1 MNKIESGFKEAEK
14 ITRDFAKTFYFASL
28 FLPKDKRIASYTVY
42 AICRLSDEAAD
53 NNGLNQ
59 KEKKIEEI
67 KDKIDLS
74 YSALPIEDSL
84 LMAFRATVNKYN
96 IPKDYFYELLEG
108 MRMDLTKKCYA
119 DIDELKLYAYRVA
132 GVVGLIMLRIFGSQE
147 KNAETYA
154 LKLGEAMQLTNI
166 LRDIKE
172 DLQKGRLYLPLDE
185 LKNFNLSEKEIEEMR
200 VNENFKS
207 LMKFQIERA
216 RESYKESRKGVS
228 FIKCP
233 RSRLAIRL
241 MQEIY
246 SGILKEIEHNNY
258 DVFSKRAAVKTP
270 KKILMAIKIL
280 LEGPCPCK

>member
-258 DVFSKRAAVKTP
+258 DVFSRRAAVKTP

>member
-28 FLPKDKRIASYTVY
+28 FLSKDKRIASYAVY

-53 NNGLNQ
+53 NSGLNQ

-67 KDKIDLS
+67 KNKIDLS

-108 MRMDLTKKCYA
+108 MRMDLTKKRYA

-132 GVVGLIMLRIFGSQE
+132 GVVGLIMLKIFGSQE

-172 DLQKGRLYLPLDE
+172 DFQKGRLYLPLDE

-200 VNENFKS
+200 VNENLKS

-258 DVFSKRAAVKTP
+258 DVFSRRAAVKTP

>member
-14 ITRDFAKTFYFASL
+14 ITRNFAKTFYFASL
-28 FLPKDKRIASYTVY
+28 FLPKDKRIASYAVY

>member
-1 MNKIESGFKEAEK
+1 MNKIESGFKEAKK

-28 FLPKDKRIASYTVY
+28 FLSKDKRIASYAVY

-67 KDKIDLS
+67 KNKIDLS

-108 MRMDLTKKCYA
+108 MRMDLTKKRYA
-119 DIDELKLYAYRVA
+119 DIYELKLYSYRVA

-172 DLQKGRLYLPLDE
+172 DFQKGRLYLPSDE
-185 LKNFNLSEKEIEEMR
+185 LKKFKLTEKDIEEMR

-216 RESYKESRKGVS
+216 RESYKESRKGVG

-246 SGILKEIEHNNY
+246 SGILKEIENNDY
-258 DVFSKRAAVKTP
+258 DVFSRRAAVKTP
-270 KKILMAIKIL
+270 KKILIVIKIL
-280 LEGPCPCK
+280 LEGPYPCK

>member
-108 MRMDLTKKCYA
+108 MRMDLTKKRYA

-154 LKLGEAMQLTNI
+154 IKLGEAMQLTNI

-185 LKNFNLSEKEIEEMR
+185 LKNFNFSEKEIEEMR

-233 RSRLAIRL
+233 RSRLATRL